1 MILRFWAACA
11 WLGAGLWVATS
22 AQAQSAR
29 LTLSGT
35 VRDVR
40 GDVLPGVTVVLDGT
54 SLGTA
59 TDAAGRYALSGLAAG
74 TYRVVFR
81 YVGYRERAETV
92 ALRMSHRLDVV
103 LHEEDVAGDEVVVEN
118 DAARRAEAAAQATS
132 VLGAKELAAVR
143 GQTLGA
149 ALERLPGVTLL
160 QTGPSIAK
168 PVVRGLHSERVVVV
182 NAGVA
187 QEGQQWGGEH
197 GPEIDPFAAG
207 TIEVVRGV
215 AGVEYGV
222 GAIGGVVKIEPHP
235 LREAAG
241 MGGRAAVNLFSNN
254 RQGAMSVRVDASN
267 GRGLSAR
274 VQASGRIAGDSRAPS
289 YGLANTG
296 FREGA
301 AQAVVGYH
309 GRRGGLEALVSHF
322 QTRLGIFAGAHVPNA
337 AALRA
342 LYAAGTPSVVRDVS
356 YTIEAPRQE
365 VAHSLL
371 SLRSHIETAGGEL
384 SAQVG
389 LQRNHRQEYDRHYRF
404 QTIPEGALAFDL
416 TLWTTGGE
424 LRFRHAPVNALGG
437 GFVGTVGASGIA
449 QVNTNGEAGRLIP
462 NFGALT
468 GGVFVR
474 EAYLRGPLTVEA
486 GLRLDARRLRA
497 YPRVNGD
504 VQTVVTRYASLT
516 GALGATWRLAE
527 AWTVAAN
534 VSQGWRPPSVN
545 ELYAAG
551 VHHGTA
557 QYEQGDAGLV
567 PEKSLG
573 VDATLRRTA
582 GAVTGEVSAFV
593 NRMNGYVYL
602 RPDTALVETIRGAYP
617 LARYTQDD
625 ALLYGFDGGAEWA
638 LPRLPL
644 RLGTTV
650 SAVWGENRTRREP
663 LVGLPSPRA
672 SVRATALLGTVGPLR
687 EAEVAFGTRVV
698 AKQTHVP
705 ASLPDFAPPPPGYAL
720 LDFDLSA
727 SFRTR
732 RGEGTV
738 GLSVENLLDT
748 AYRDYLSRWRY
759 FVDAPGRMATL
770 RVEVPF

>member
-1 MILRFWAACA
+1 MLRFWAARA
-11 WLGAGLWVATS
+11 LLGVGLVAASS

-29 LTLSGT
+29 FTLSGT
-35 VRDVR
+35 ARDAR
-40 GDVLPGVTVVLDGT
+40 GDVLPGVTVALDGT
-54 SLGTA
+54 ALGTT
-59 TDAAGRYALSGLAAG
+59 TDADGRYALPGLAAG

-81 YVGYRERAETV
+81 YVGYRERSETV
-92 ALRMSHRLDVV
+92 SLRTSQRLDVV
-103 LHEEDVAGDEVVVEN
+103 LQDEDVAGDEVVVEN
-118 DAARRAEAAAQATS
+118 DAARRAEASAQATS
-132 VLGAKELAAVR
+132 VLDAQELAAVR

-235 LREAAG
+235 LREVAG
-241 MGGRAAVNLFSNN
+241 VEGRVAVNLFSNN
-254 RQGAMSVRVDASN
+254 RQGAASVRVDASN

-274 VQASGRIAGDSRAPS
+274 VQASGRMAGDSHAPG

-301 AQAVVGYH
+301 GQAVVGYH
-309 GRRGGLEALVSHF
+309 GRGGGVEMLASHF
-322 QTRLGIFAGAHVPNA
+322 QTSLGIFAGAHVPNA
-337 AALRA
+337 DALRA
-342 LYAAGTPSVVRDVS
+342 LYASGTPAVTRDFS
-356 YTIEAPRQE
+356 YDLEAPRQAI
-365 VAHSLL
+365 VHSLL
-371 SLRSHIETAGGEL
+371 SLRGHVETAGGGEV
-384 SAQVG
+384 SAQLG

-404 QTIPEGALAFDL
+404 QTIPEGVLAFDL
-416 TLWTTGGE
+416 TLWTTSGE

-437 GFVGTVGASGIA
+437 GFVGTVGASGVA
-449 QVNTNGEAGRLIP
+449 QVNANGEAGRLIP

-474 EAYLRGPLTVEA
+474 EAYVRGPLTVEA
-486 GLRLDARRLRA
+486 GLRVDGRRLRA
-497 YPRVNGD
+497 YPRLNGE
-504 VQTVVTRYASLT
+504 VQTVVRRYASLT
-516 GALGATWRLAE
+516 GALGATWRVSE

-557 QYEQGDAGLV
+557 QYEQGDASLV

-573 VDATLRRTA
+573 FDATLRRTS
-582 GAVTGEVSAFV
+582 GAVTGELSAFV

-617 LARYTQDD
+617 RARYTQDD
-625 ALLYGFDGGAEWA
+625 ALLYGLDGGAEWTM
-638 LPRLPL
+638 PHLPL

-650 SAVWGENRTRREP
+650 SAVWGDNRSRGEP
-663 LVGLPSPRA
+663 LVGLPPPRA
-672 SVRATALLGTVGPLR
+672 SVRATALLGRLGPLR
-687 EAEVAFGTRVV
+687 RTEATLGARFVAEQTR
-698 AKQTHVP
+698 VP
-705 ASLPDFAPPPPGYAL
+705 ASVPDFAPPPPGYAL
-720 LDFDLSA
+720 LDLDASA
-727 SFRTR
+727 SFRL
-732 RGEGTV
+732 RGREGTV

-770 RVEVPF
+770 RVEVPL